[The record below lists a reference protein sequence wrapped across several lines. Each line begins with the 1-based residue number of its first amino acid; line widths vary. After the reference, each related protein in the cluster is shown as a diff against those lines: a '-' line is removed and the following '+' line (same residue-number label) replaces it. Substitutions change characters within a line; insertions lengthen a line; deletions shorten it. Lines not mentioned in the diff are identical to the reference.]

1 MKNMKEKKDHINQ
14 QQKKKEIIEKDLEKV
29 KKNHQV
35 NMKKLNMSMKMVKRK
50 K

>member
-1 MKNMKEKKDHINQ
+1 MKVKKDHINLQ
-14 QQKKKEIIEKDLEKV
+14 LKKKEIIKKDQVKL

-35 NMKKLNMSMKMVKRK
+35 NMKKLNMLMIMVKRK